1 MDHVAQQAADPGA
14 SQPAEAGRRGP
25 DVRSDCWVRITP
37 AGSGGIDLQLR
48 TKVEVMYGDAV
59 RRLVQDVLGHLGVP
73 HARVE
78 MEDAGALPWVQMA
91 RLEAAVRR
99 LAAAGLRGTPSAGSA
114 PAGPDG
120 VPEYLPEFAAQ
131 AQYPTRRDRFRR
143 SRLYLPGNEPKFMLN
158 AGLHAPDG
166 IILDLEDS
174 VVPAAK
180 DEARLLVRNALRCVD
195 FRGAERMVRINQ
207 GERGL
212 ADLDVVAAHNVHVI
226 LIPKCESAEH
236 VRAVEGRSQG
246 HAAAETR
253 RHEVERRRPAG
264 QDEGECGRPARRR
277 SEEATKP
284 RSDAGADGA
293 GESPAPGRPLL
304 MPIIESALGAI
315 RAYEIATASP
325 QICGLTIGL
334 EDYTAD
340 IGTQRTSAGRESF
353 WARCQVVNAA
363 RAAGVQP
370 IDTVFS
376 DVADLEGLRASVLEA
391 KALGFEG
398 KGCIHPRQIR
408 LIHEAFAPS
417 PAELE
422 KAQKIVAAYHEAQA
436 RGLGVVAL
444 GSKMIDPPVVKRA
457 LRLVQLAEALGQP

>member
-1 MDHVAQQAADPGA
+1 
-14 SQPAEAGRRGP
+14 
-25 DVRSDCWVRITP
+25 
-37 AGSGGIDLQLR
+37 
-48 TKVEVMYGDAV
+48 
-59 RRLVQDVLGHLGVP
+59 
-73 HARVE
+73 
-78 MEDAGALPWVQMA
+78 
-91 RLEAAVRR
+91 
-99 LAAAGLRGTPSAGSA
+99 
-114 PAGPDG
+114 
-120 VPEYLPEFAAQ
+120 
-131 AQYPTRRDRFRR
+131 
-143 SRLYLPGNEPKFMLN
+143 
-158 AGLHAPDG
+158 
-166 IILDLEDS
+166 
-174 VVPAAK
+174 
-180 DEARLLVRNALRCVD
+180 
-195 FRGAERMVRINQ
+195 
-207 GERGL
+207 
-212 ADLDVVAAHNVHVI
+212 
-226 LIPKCESAEH
+226 
-236 VRAVEGRSQG
+236 
-246 HAAAETR
+246 
-253 RHEVERRRPAG
+253 
-264 QDEGECGRPARRR
+264 
-277 SEEATKP
+277 
-284 RSDAGADGA
+284 
-293 GESPAPGRPLL
+293 